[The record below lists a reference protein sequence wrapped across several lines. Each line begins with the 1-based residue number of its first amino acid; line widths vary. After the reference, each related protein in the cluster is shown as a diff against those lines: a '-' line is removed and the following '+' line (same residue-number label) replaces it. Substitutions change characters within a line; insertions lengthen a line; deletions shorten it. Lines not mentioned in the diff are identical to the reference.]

1 MTEASV
7 TDVAAGAA
15 SAGQDPATSTQTIR
29 EWLVDRVAYYLEL
42 TPADIDAGAELAELG
57 LDSVYALTLCGDV
70 EDRFG
75 LVVEPTMAWDHPTI
89 DAITDHLAAEL
100 AR

>member
-1 MTEASV
+1 MTEATV
-7 TDVAAGAA
+7 TASAANGAA
-15 SAGQDPATSTQTIR
+15 APDDVTSPQAIR
-29 EWLVDRVAYYLEL
+29 RWLVDRVAYYLER
-42 TPADIDAGAELAELG
+42 TTAEIDEGTELAEMG

-89 DAITDHLAAEL
+89 DAITAHLAAEL

>member
-7 TDVAAGAA
+7 TDTAVGSA

-42 TPADIDAGAELAELG
+42 TPADIDAGADLAELG

-89 DAITDHLAAEL
+89 DAITAHLAAEL

>member
-1 MTEASV
+1 MTETTTSAPASPR
-7 TDVAAGAA
+7 A
-15 SAGQDPATSTQTIR
+15 IR
-29 EWLVDRVAYYLEL
+29 CWLVDRVAYYLER
-42 TPADIDAGAELAELG
+42 PAAEIDEGAQLAELG

-89 DAITDHLAAEL
+89 DAITAHLAAEL
-100 AR
+100 AAQEAGPAA